1 MLQTGEF
8 CFFFLYSLVEFLIIL
23 YASVYPGAESSIHLE
38 LQDTELWSRFE
49 SLSTEMM

>member
-8 CFFFLYSLVEFLIIL
+8 SFFPQSIISLIL
-23 YASVYPGAESSIHLE
+23 YTLVYPRTESSIHVE